1 MVTAVSRIV
10 ENATQGHERLKQEN
24 VRAGAL
30 QDGKERS
37 VKQNVIPVGM
47 EPTAA
52 RCVDIVYQGAAVL

>member
-10 ENATQGHERLKQEN
+10 ENATQGHVTLKQEN

-37 VKQNVIPVGM
+37 VKQVSD
-47 EPTAA
+47 
-52 RCVDIVYQGAAVL
+52 RRK